1 MCSNEVDTIDI
12 MLFYVEQ
19 GVKFTLAYG
28 DIDEAFYASM
38 EGMYEKALSAMTE
51 LDSKNIFEQ
60 RSRKIV
66 TDTSG
71 IGWGFHDT
79 LSDIFQ
85 SSL

>member
-1 MCSNEVDTIDI
+1 
-12 MLFYVEQ
+12 MLFYVDR

-51 LDSKNIFEQ
+51 LDSKHIFEQ
-60 RSRKIV
+60 RSQKIV
-66 TDTSG
+66 TDTSD

-79 LSDIFQ
+79 LSEIFEN
-85 SSL
+85 L